1 MLKETVNNV
10 YKNSSFVYIIKSL
23 IGSKNMRVSVKFC
36 IAILY
41 YCILTSTCV
50 ALPNLDEVK
59 RLDPLD
65 TIIKYISIPDKTY
78 SDHDLFSVAQAFHNF
93 GLSEEALKIYSTLNK
108 SSKLSQSQ
116 VKECAISA
124 AALRLQQGEFE
135 ATIDILNDPSLNFHA
150 SEVIPLHFKA
160 FAYYYKNEINRA
172 RTLFE
177 AIVSQ
182 GDVPTKIADE
192 ANFYLGIIKRDED
205 NLRQIKVDSDYF
217 SRALLERLRLGNL
230 AVLDDIE
237 EMESGEA
244 KYYQLVRNAKQ
255 KQINTSSYRRN
266 RPRLEKITE
275 TAWRNLAYATLNQEV
290 FTGLIKTLSNNESN
304 HK

>member
-1 MLKETVNNV
+1 MRM
-10 YKNSSFVYIIKSL
+10 SFKFYIAIFYSL
-23 IGSKNMRVSVKFC
+23 ILHGACF
-36 IAILY
+36 
-41 YCILTSTCV
+41 
-50 ALPNLDEVK
+50 ALPSLDEVK

-65 TIIKYISIPDKTY
+65 TIVKYTSMPNKKY
-78 SDHDLFSVAQAFHNF
+78 HDRELFSVAQAFHDF
-93 GLSEEALKIYSTLNK
+93 GLSEEALKIYGTLNK
-108 SSKLSQSQ
+108 SSSLSQAQ

-150 SEVIPLHFKA
+150 SEVIPIHFKA

-177 AIVSQ
+177 VIVSQ
-182 GDVPTKIADE
+182 RDVPAKIADE
-192 ANFYLGIIKRDED
+192 ANFYLGIIKREEE
-205 NLRQIKVDSDYF
+205 NLRQIKTDSDYYR
-217 SRALLERLRLGNL
+217 RALLERLRLGNL

-244 KYYQLVRNAKQ
+244 KYYQLARNAKH
-255 KQINTSSYRRN
+255 KQINTSSYKRN
-266 RPRLEKITE
+266 RSRVEKITE